1 MHWLKP
7 KVIWQERSY
16 YLPQI
21 EDFNIGLRGKYQNEP
36 NNQSRW
42 NYQFFI
48 RIRI

>member
-1 MHWLKP
+1 MHWQKLKA
-7 KVIWQERSY
+7 ISQGRSY

-21 EDFNIGLRGKYQNEP
+21 EDFNIGVRGKYQNEP

-42 NYQFFI
+42 NYQFLV